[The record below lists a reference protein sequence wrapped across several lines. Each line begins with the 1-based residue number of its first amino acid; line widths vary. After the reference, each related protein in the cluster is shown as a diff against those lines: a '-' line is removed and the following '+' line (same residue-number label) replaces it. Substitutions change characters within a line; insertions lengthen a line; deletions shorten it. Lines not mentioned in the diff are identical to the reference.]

1 LSRIRNSWRYACIR
15 SWWSLEEVVVELT
28 GKTGLTVSGPVQF
41 DLYWTSR
48 LAQEFQTYILSFW
61 LSIIHTLS
69 WW

>member
-28 GKTGLTVSGPVQF
+28 GKPVWPVLAQCSLT
-41 DLYWTSR
+41 LYWTSR